1 MNGLMYT
8 RYELL
13 RAFRNRRF
21 LGFSL
26 GFPLVLYFVIAAPQR
41 NQTNFA
47 GLGIPAALYYMV
59 GLASFGT
66 MMSMISSGGRIAG
79 ERQAGWT
86 RQLRITPLT
95 PRAYFRAKVMTSYA
109 MALTSMVL
117 LYIAG
122 ASLGVS
128 LPAGRWLEM
137 SGLIIVALLPF
148 AALGITLGHLMNV
161 DSIGPVTGGTVSLLA
176 LVSGTWFPVNH
187 GFLHDIGQ
195 CLPSYWLVRA
205 GRVAINHQSPW
216 GTTGWLVVAGW
227 TVVLVLLAGFAY
239 KRDTNRV

>member
-1 MNGLMYT
+1 MNGLLYT
-8 RYELL
+8 RFELL

-21 LGFSL
+21 FMFSL
-26 GFPLVLYFVIAAPQR
+26 IFPLILYFVIAVPQR
-41 NQTNFA
+41 NTTDFA
-47 GLGIPAALYYMV
+47 GTGISAPLYYMA

-86 RQLRITPLT
+86 RQLRITPLS
-95 PRAYFRAKVMTSYA
+95 PRSYFRAKVLASYA
-109 MALTSMVL
+109 LAITSLIL

-128 LPAGRWLEM
+128 LSAAKWLEM
-137 SGLIIVALLPF
+137 TALILVGLLPF

-176 LVSGTWFPVNH
+176 LVSGTWFPVTH
-187 GFLHDIGQ
+187 GFLHDVGQ
-195 CLPSYWLVRA
+195 FLPSYWLVQA
-205 GRVAINHQSPW
+205 GHVATGGHAW
-216 GTTGWLVVAGW
+216 GVTGWLVVGGW
-227 TVVLVLLAGFAY
+227 TVALGVTAVYAY
-239 KRDTNRV
+239 RRDTNRV